1 MKKWEEKSLMRKLI
15 IALAASASL
24 LSGCTAEQA
33 NGWAAVMA
41 ASAKAGWDAGTEVT
55 EARNEAEALRTA
67 RILAV
72 EQQFAPA
79 ASNGEPTAKPV
90 RELQVEPLQSDSGK
104 LAFRRLNSIRLANT
118 RLALYSRMWR
128 RPSTSRRPSRRS
140 WLAPPA
146 RAGRDRASP

>member
-1 MKKWEEKSLMRKLI
+1 MQFLINEGRKLPMLGSRKAEMRKLI

-24 LSGCTAEQA
+24 LSGCTTKQA

-72 EQQFAPA
+72 EQQ
-79 ASNGEPTAKPV
+79 
-90 RELQVEPLQSDSGK
+90 
-104 LAFRRLNSIRLANT
+104 
-118 RLALYSRMWR
+118 
-128 RPSTSRRPSRRS
+128 
-140 WLAPPA
+140 LAPLHGSATIITPPQPPNWP
-146 RAGRDRASP
+146 GQPPSFIYW